1 MSPDATGR
9 LSGTRVQDS
18 LQIAFAIEAH
28 LDVDATLTIAPLP
41 AGSSGGADT
50 QQQE

>member
-1 MSPDATGR
+1 MSLDAAGR
-9 LSGTRVQDS
+9 LSRTRVQDS
-18 LQIAFAIEAH
+18 LQVALAIEAH
-28 LDVDATLTIAPLP
+28 LDVDAMLTIGPLP